1 MMPTAGATWNLLVFI
16 GVAGYLLSA
25 GFALWG
31 DPGPVRLGSAAV
43 CGVLHALAYLSLLLL
58 FGRTLARGREA
69 FITRIARQVHGTLPS
84 ALEAYTRRLT
94 LAWCVFFAAQLAAS
108 ALLLMF
114 GTASNWSIFINV
126 LNLPLVA
133 LMFAGD
139 WLYRA
144 VRYRNTPRAS
154 IVTAMQAYAKD
165 RASSLRMR

>member
-1 MMPTAGATWNLLVFI
+1 MMSTAGAAWKVLILV
-16 GVAGYLLSA
+16 GVVGYSLSA

-31 DPGPVRLGSAAV
+31 DPGPVRVASAAI
-43 CGVLHALAYLSLLLL
+43 CGAIHALAYVSLLLL

-69 FITRIARQVHGTLPS
+69 LITRIARQVHGTLPP

-108 ALLLMF
+108 ALLLAF
-114 GTASNWSIFINV
+114 GTVNGWSLFINV
-126 LNLPLVA
+126 LNFPLVA

-144 VRYRNTPRAS
+144 VRYRDTPRAS
-154 IVTAMQAYAKD
+154 ITTALQAYAKD
-165 RASSLRMR
+165 RTSSLRGR